1 MMSAGLTRKRNWQ
14 SSLYARAALFLALGA
29 ASFVGAVAVLSRAM
43 VEDSVDRLLAERSE
57 MAHNIGG
64 FVENRL
70 ASNLNRLGAAAAEHW
85 QSAAPA
91 ERLRAALEHEYPIGI
106 YSAGAFAL
114 DHRGGLLAA
123 APTETAAGIGPES
136 LAKLVERVD
145 ARGGVAAS
153 EVLRMG
159 PRRQPSLVLLQA
171 VRKQGRH
178 LGYVG
183 GFLAVTHNDA
193 LAPALR
199 AHPNANTVIDL
210 VDLAGV
216 VIASTDPRRLL
227 VPGDHDDL
235 LAEAMAAGRGL
246 RGRCHGCHVGPREPE
261 PARVQTVLAFAPLPT
276 IPLGISVQQPESE
289 ALAPAFALRQRLV
302 ALGLGIVALFLLF
315 AGLAVRSIVDPIK
328 RLTREVRAVEATN
341 GSWALPTFGDDE
353 MGALARTLQRWRGGM
368 LDSLTK
374 AESSREALA
383 DEMERTRQLLDAV
396 QEVAAVYIS
405 GGDATGILDHGL
417 DTMLRLLGF
426 RRGVVRIELGEHKLE
441 VRRLL
446 TPQRA
451 SGLLR
456 ADGPQADAEFGAAL
470 RSCRAVPQG
479 ISIEVALAEPV
490 GAAKGEGRWLD
501 SLVHQLAVSVTTR
514 LLHDHELAH
523 QQQQEQYLHRVMRAQ
538 EDERRRVAR
547 ELHDT
552 VAQDLAAL
560 RLEVERIAA
569 RTQDPAAQQDLGH
582 LEQRAALVLESV
594 RRTLFDLRLTVLENL
609 GLVATLQW
617 HLERLEKDHGIRG
630 ILAVTGPERE
640 PPYETAVAILRIFQE
655 SLQNVVAHAK
665 AEHLTVTLAFADN
678 RAQLVVEDDGAGF
691 DPGSVRGPAADTGHG
706 LGLLGMQERARLVGG
721 RVEIASAPGQG
732 TTVTV
737 DVPLKSQEVP

>member
-1 MMSAGLTRKRNWQ
+1 MSANQAHKRSWR

-57 MAHNIGG
+57 MARNIGG

-70 ASNLNRLGAAAAEHW
+70 ASNLNRLGATVAEHG
-85 QSAAPA
+85 QRGAHP
-91 ERLRAALEHEYPIGI
+91 EELRRALEHEFPIGI
-106 YSAGAFAL
+106 YNEGAFAL
-114 DHRGGLLAA
+114 DRHGALLAA
-123 APTETAAGIGPES
+123 APTETAARLSAVP
-136 LAKLVERVD
+136 LAKLVQRVD
-145 ARGGVAAS
+145 SRGGIAAS
-153 EVLRMG
+153 EMLRLGPNKRPSVVL
-159 PRRQPSLVLLQA
+159 VQA
-171 VRKQGRH
+171 VRQQGRH

-183 GFLAVTHNDA
+183 GMLAVTHNDA

-210 VDLAGV
+210 VDLGGV

-235 LAEAMAAGRGL
+235 LAEAMTSGRGM
-246 RGRCHGCHVGPREPE
+246 RGRCHGCHVGPKEPE

-328 RLTREVRAVEATN
+328 RLTREVRAVEAN
-341 GSWALPTFGDDE
+341 SGAWALPTFGDDE
-353 MGALARTLQRWRGGM
+353 MGALARTLERWRGGM
-368 LDSLTK
+368 LDSLAK
-374 AESSREALA
+374 AEHSHEALA
-383 DEMERTRQLLDAV
+383 AEMERTRKLLQAL
-396 QEVAAVYIS
+396 QEIAGAYIA
-405 GGDATGILDHGL
+405 GTDATGIVEHAL
-417 DTMLRLLGF
+417 DTMLRLLGM
-426 RRGVVRIELGEHKLE
+426 RRGFIRIEFADQKLE
-441 VRRLL
+441 LRRLL
-446 TPQRA
+446 TSQRA

-456 ADGPQADAEFGAAL
+456 IGGPDADAEFGAVL
-470 RSCRAVPQG
+470 RARHSVPQG
-479 ISIEVALAEPV
+479 ISIDVVLTEPA
-490 GAAKGEGRWLD
+490 GEAKGEGRWLD

-514 LLHDHELAH
+514 LLHDQELAH
-523 QQQQEQYLHRVMRAQ
+523 QQQRDQYLHRVMRAQ
-538 EDERRRVAR
+538 EEERRRVAR

-569 RTQDPAAQQDLGH
+569 RTPNPAAQQDLLQ
-582 LEQRAALVLESV
+582 LEQRVALVLESV

-617 HLERLEKDHGIRG
+617 HLERLEKDQGIRG
-630 ILAVTGPERE
+630 ILAVTGLERE
-640 PPYETAVAILRIFQE
+640 PPYETAVALLRIFQE

-665 AEHLTVTLAFADN
+665 AEHLTVTLTFAAES
-678 RAQLVVEDDGAGF
+678 AQLVIEDDGVGF
-691 DPGSVRGPAADTGHG
+691 DPAGIRGPAADTGHG

-721 RVEIASAPGQG
+721 AVEIASQAGEG

-737 DVPLKSQEVP
+737 SVPLKNPEVP